1 MRLFQLHLG
10 REVSIYALYG
20 TVAAKVNLINCEN
33 VFPSGERRICPD
45 ETANDQQRVMKI
57 DAERIRTSSTKRC
70 SNGLNNTTIAHYGL
84 LY

>member
-20 TVAAKVNLINCEN
+20 TLAAKVNLINCEN

-45 ETANDQQRVMKI
+45 ESVEIAFPSG
-57 DAERIRTSSTKRC
+57 ERWVWPYG
-70 SNGLNNTTIAHYGL
+70 NG
-84 LY
+84 